1 MSLTLSVLILLV
13 LIVSSAVVSAS
24 EISIAGARKVKLQQR
39 ANDGD
44 LRALSVLQ
52 LHDQPGRFITIVQI
66 LSNMVAILGGIV
78 GEAALRPIIADWL
91 SRHTDAPWASSAA
104 SFGSFVGV
112 TSLFIVLSD
121 LMPKRLAMTYP
132 EAIAIRTVRIMQ
144 FMSFVFMPLVWLFEN
159 IADTLFKL
167 LKIST
172 VRQESMTFE
181 DIYSVVDAGAEAGV
195 LKAQEHYLIE
205 NI

>member
-91 SRHTDAPWASSAA
+91 SRHTDAPWASSAPPFPPRA
-104 SFGSFVGV
+104 SPSAAQSPALLPALRPEYG
-112 TSLFIVLSD
+112 LS
-121 LMPKRLAMTYP
+121 PSP
-132 EAIAIRTVRIMQ
+132 
-144 FMSFVFMPLVWLFEN
+144 
-159 IADTLFKL
+159 
-167 LKIST
+167 
-172 VRQESMTFE
+172 
-181 DIYSVVDAGAEAGV
+181 AGNVPA
-195 LKAQEHYLIE
+195 
-205 NI
+205 